1 MMEIAIKER
10 LKALRKE
17 RGETQVEVAS
27 AIDIVEQYYQKLEYG
42 TNLPGLEIIWKLAD
56 HFGVSVDYLMG
67 SSEER

>member
-56 HFGVSVDYLMG
+56 HFGVSVDYLIG
-67 SSEER
+67 RSEER

>member
-1 MMEIAIKER
+1 MMEIVIKER

-56 HFGVSVDYLMG
+56 HFGVSVDYLIG
-67 SSEER
+67 RSEER